1 MRRLPNKET
10 GTSEVE
16 ISEAQH
22 LGRKFYLVNMPG
34 FDRSHRSDVKILRE
48 IAAWLREAHSHRVHL
63 NGIIYLHGI
72 TDISLWGFAMMNLW
86 IFKQLCGEDGL
97 RAAVFATT
105 EWDTVSKDEGMARE
119 AKILTNPVL
128 WGGRAFRQDKGLQS
142 AAKIVDYLISTRS
155 SPVVL
160 DIQREMVEEARS
172 LDQTAAGKELLM
184 NINARRTSYE
194 GELKD
199 IEEEMPEALR
209 LKDFEVHKELMKV
222 KAEVEER
229 IRRTDEEV
237 IRLRASW
244 RELR

>member
-34 FDRSHRSDVKILRE
+34 FDDTHRSDVEILRE
-48 IAAWLREAHSHRVHL
+48 ITAWLREAHSHRVHL
-63 NGIIYLHGI
+63 NGIIFLHQIANIRIG
-72 TDISLWGFAMMNLW
+72 SSVQNLRML
-86 IFKQLCGEDGL
+86 KKLCGEDGL

-105 EWDTVSKDEGMARE
+105 GWDMVSKGEGVARE
-119 AKILTNPVL
+119 TEILTSPVL

-160 DIQREMVEEARS
+160 DIQREMVEEART
-172 LDQTAAGKELLM
+172 LDQTAAGKELVMDL
-184 NINARRTSYE
+184 NDQKIRYE
-194 GELKD
+194 R
-199 IEEEMPEALR
+199 EMKMIKEDMLEALR
-209 LKDFEVHKELMKV
+209 LKDFDSHK
-222 KAEVEER
+222 
-229 IRRTDEEV
+229 
-237 IRLRASW
+237 
-244 RELR
+244 

>member
-1 MRRLPNKET
+1 V
-10 GTSEVE
+10 EV
-16 ISEAQH
+16 SEAQH

-34 FDRSHRSDVKILRE
+34 FDDSHRSDVDILRE
-48 IAAWLREAHSHRVHL
+48 IATWLGEAHSHRVHL
-63 NGIIYLHGI
+63 NGIIYLHRI
-72 TDISLWGFAMMNLW
+72 TDIRLMGSAMRNLR

-105 EWDTVSKDEGMARE
+105 GWGTVSKDEGMARE
-119 AKILTNPVL
+119 TKILTNPVL

-172 LDQTAAGKELLM
+172 LDQIAAGKELLM
-184 NINARRTSYE
+184 DINDRRIRYRRK
-194 GELKD
+194 LKD
-199 IEEEMPEALR
+199 IEEFMFEALR
-209 LKDFEVHKELMKV
+209 LKDFDLHELLMEE
-222 KAEVEER
+222 KAKVEER
-229 IRRTDEEV
+229 IRRADEEA
-237 IRLRASW
+237 IKLRASL

>member
-1 MRRLPNKET
+1 V
-10 GTSEVE
+10 EV
-16 ISEAQH
+16 SEAQH

-34 FDRSHRSDVKILRE
+34 FDHTHRSDADILRE

-63 NGIIYLHGI
+63 NGIIYLHRI
-72 TDISLWGFAMMNLW
+72 TDAKLSGSVMRGLRV
-86 IFKQLCGEDGL
+86 FKQLCGEDGL

-105 EWDTVSKDEGMARE
+105 RWDMVSKDEGVARE
-119 AKILTNPVL
+119 TEILTSPVF

-172 LDQTAAGKELLM
+172 LDQTAAGKQLLVDTKDQ
-184 NINARRTSYE
+184 RTRYE
-194 GELKD
+194 RVLKGN
-199 IEEEMPEALR
+199 EEEMLEALR
-209 LKDFEVHKELMKV
+209 LKDFEWHEELME
-222 KAEVEER
+222 KASLEEY
-229 IRRTDEEV
+229 IRRIDEEA

-244 RELR
+244 RELG

>member
-1 MRRLPNKET
+1 M
-10 GTSEVE
+10 E

-34 FDRSHRSDVKILRE
+34 FDHTHRSDADTLRE
-48 IAAWLREAHSHRVHL
+48 IATWLREAHSHRVYL
-63 NGIIYLHGI
+63 NGIIYLHWI
-72 TDISLWGFAMMNLW
+72 TDIRLRGSAMRNLRL
-86 IFKQLCGEDGL
+86 FKQLCGEDGL

-105 EWDTVSKDEGMARE
+105 RVSKDEGLACE
-119 AKILTNPVL
+119 TKILTSPFL

-160 DIQREMVEEARS
+160 GIQREMVEEARS

-184 NINARRTSYE
+184 NINDQRTLFE
-194 GELKD
+194 KELRGVELRMLK
-199 IEEEMPEALR
+199 ALQ
-209 LKDFEVHKELMKV
+209 LELFDFHKELTEE
-222 KAEVEER
+222 KANLEER
-229 IRRTDEEV
+229 IRRTDEEA

>member
-1 MRRLPNKET
+1 M
-10 GTSEVE
+10 E

-34 FDRSHRSDVKILRE
+34 FDHTYRSDIDTLRE
-48 IAAWLREAHSHRVHL
+48 IAVWLREAHSHRVHL
-63 NGIIYLHGI
+63 NGIIYLHWI
-72 TDISLWGFAMMNLW
+72 TDIRLRSSAMKSLR

-105 EWDTVSKDEGMARE
+105 MWNMVSKDRGLACET
-119 AKILTNPVL
+119 KILTSPVL

-160 DIQREMVEEARS
+160 DIQREMVEGARS
-172 LDQTAAGKELLM
+172 LDQTAAGKQLLM
-184 NINARRTSYE
+184 ETKDQRTRYE
-194 GELKD
+194 VELKD
-199 IEEEMPEALR
+199 IEAEMPVALQ
-209 LKDFEVHKELMKV
+209 LKYFDNHKELL
-222 KAEVEER
+222 KAKAKVEER
-229 IRRTDEEV
+229 IRRTDEEA